1 MNGGKSN
8 KKTLIQGM
16 EGRITNSTIARNAGR
31 VTKTPKARIV
41 RKRTNAGH
49 GRKNSTQPF
58 WRPRIR
64 NVTACPSTETSYL
77 PLACVCPTRCE
88 TKLPVRATGTQLKL
102 YRFISTY
109 SNPFKRSLACQATF
123 LIRQKRDRLS
133 NFLITLRW
141 NNQCSVSVKS
151 WSSRAVYHKVKL

>member
-1 MNGGKSN
+1 
-8 KKTLIQGM
+8 M
-16 EGRITNSTIARNAGR
+16 EGRISNITIARNAGR
-31 VTKTPKARIV
+31 VTKTANAGIA

-49 GRKNSTQPF
+49 GRKSSLQPF

-77 PLACVCPTRCE
+77 LSACVCPTQCE
-88 TKLPVRATGTQLKL
+88 TNLPVRAAGTQLKL

-109 SNPFKRSLACQATF
+109 SNPFKRSLATF

-141 NNQCSVSVKS
+141 NNQCSVSVRF

>member
-1 MNGGKSN
+1 
-8 KKTLIQGM
+8 M

-31 VTKTPKARIV
+31 VTKTTNAGIV

-49 GRKNSTQPF
+49 ERKNSIQPF

-64 NVTACPSTETSYL
+64 NVTACPSAQTSYL
-77 PLACVCPTRCE
+77 PSARVCPTRCG
-88 TKLPVRATGTQLKL
+88 TNLPVRVAGTQLKL

-109 SNPFKRSLACQATF
+109 STPFKRSLACQATF

-133 NFLITLRW
+133 NFLITLSW

-151 WSSRAVYHKVKL
+151 WSSRAVHHKVKL